1 MSIHNL
7 RLSGIIFTYLRKV
20 GFVLIKTMIAFKAC
34 SGGGGRCLQQFSLF
48 SKLLQKS
55 INDSVIQLSG
65 INNPFK
71 SFTPLISFITGSH
84 HFQTKYLSKDN
95 ESVVKVRMNNETY
108 FNKLLSNFSSSSKL
122 DNTNMSTVEA
132 MAQLETN
139 ALTADNLIQE
149 IYSKLAVLQNC
160 NPELGTEALKLIQ
173 ENEALKREVIEWKE
187 KLILL
192 QIKNGGN
199 PIVRDAKLLERST
212 VLASNDTVVKQ
223 EPQIKQEPVTPQ
235 KSEVKSEANPPP
247 QQEKQGGKKAK
258 KGGGGDGA
266 AAPEKG
272 AQKGGKPKAG
282 GDSQADAQGNEEV
295 DVGRL
300 DLRIGLIKECT
311 RHPDADSLYV
321 EKIDVGEPNLRTVI
335 SGLVN

>member
-1 MSIHNL
+1 ML
-7 RLSGIIFTYLRKV
+7 
-20 GFVLIKTMIAFKAC
+20 VLKAC
-34 SGGGGRCLQQFSLF
+34 SGGGGVGRFLQHFSVF
-48 SKLLQKS
+48 SKLLQKG
-55 INDSVIQLSG
+55 INDKA
-65 INNPFK
+65 FK
-71 SFTPLISFITGSH
+71 SFTPLISLIIGNQN
-84 HFQTKYLSKDN
+84 FQMKYRCKDN
-95 ESVVKVRMNNETY
+95 ESGVKKVRMSNETY

-160 NPELGTEALKLIQ
+160 NPELGPEALKLVQ
-173 ENEALKREVIEWKE
+173 ENEALKREVIEWRE

-199 PIVRDAKLLERST
+199 PIVRDPKLLERST
-212 VLASNDTVVKQ
+212 VVASNDTIV
-223 EPQIKQEPVTPQ
+223 KQEPVTPQ
-235 KSEVKSEANPPP
+235 KTEVKSEANPP

-258 KGGGGDGA
+258 KGGGGDA
-266 AAPEKG
+266 AAADKG
-272 AQKGGKPKAG
+272 AQKGGKAKAG
-282 GDSQADAQGNEEV
+282 GESQADAQGNDEV